1 MLGACGLLHAQKFDL
16 TNGRM
21 PLVSLDG
28 LWRFHTGDNSAWAD
42 PNFDDSKW
50 SLLRSDR
57 EWSSQGYPDYGG
69 LAWYRFQVVVP
80 AGMDHVSLLLPHIST
95 CYEVFADGKL
105 VGTYG
110 KMPPNRMPY
119 GGGAYFQAFSLPAAQ
134 QTQRNIL
141 IAIRVWHWPG
151 WVKYGGG
158 GPSSGDGLV
167 GDSKLIEN
175 YNYVYQAAMFIWSA
189 NSEIVGLLET
199 LAGIGA
205 LILFLLRLKEREY
218 LWFSLMMLLSAA
230 NHWIDTSLG
239 FRAWN
244 IEIHD
249 LIVQTAG
256 AGADLASIFF
266 FLKLLQPKRTWLL
279 KAAVV
284 SIALHQVDAFTGS
297 LSGSFL
303 GVWFDTLVVTLCSL
317 VLYAWIITVVFTGAR
332 QKSVDARL
340 LIVPVSLSALVNLLD
355 GVAWMTFTLG
365 WQHKFGSNF
374 ILIHDPFQ
382 VSLGDAVE
390 VLFLLA
396 VFGILVLRFTR
407 TRSQEERFASEVQ
420 AAQEVQQYFIPAQL
434 PAIPGF
440 KIESAYRPAREVGGD
455 FFQVLPHAEDGSV
468 LIVVGDV
475 AGKGLQAGMLA
486 TLIVGAVRTAAK
498 FTTDP
503 IHVMALLNERLQ
515 GRGLVTCMA
524 LNFERDGNV
533 TLVNAG
539 HLPPYLNGNELQV
552 DGSLPLG
559 AIAEAEFPVVHF
571 KLAEGDSLMLMSDG
585 IAEAQ
590 DAHGHLF
597 GFDKIGE
604 MMRQRAT
611 AAGLASAAQDFGQ
624 EDDITVLTVARMTPA
639 LAG

>member
-1 MLGACGLLHAQKFDL
+1 
-16 TNGRM
+16 M

-28 LWRFHTGDNSAWAD
+28 LWRFHTGDNPAWAD

-50 SLLRSDR
+50 QLLRSDR

-69 LAWYRFQVVVP
+69 LAWYRFQVAVP
-80 AGMDHVSLLLPHIST
+80 AGMEHVSLLLPHIST

-119 GGGAYFQAFSLPAAQ
+119 GGGANFQTFSLPARQ
-134 QTQRNIL
+134 QTQQNIL

-158 GPSSGDGLV
+158 GPSGGNGLV

-175 YNYVYQAAMFIWSA
+175 YNYVYEAAMFMWLASG
-189 NSEIVGLLET
+189 EIVGLLET
-199 LAGIGA
+199 LAGLGA

-218 LWFSLMMLLSAA
+218 LWFGLMMLLSAFD
-230 NHWIDTSLG
+230 HWIDTSLG
-239 FRAWN
+239 FLPWN
-244 IEIHD
+244 IEVHD
-249 LIVQTAG
+249 LVVQTAG
-256 AGADLASIFF
+256 AGADLASILF
-266 FLKLLQPKRTWLL
+266 FLQLLQPKRTWLL
-279 KAAVV
+279 KAAIV
-284 SIALHQVDAFTGS
+284 SIALHLVDALTGS

-303 GVWFDTLVVTLCSL
+303 GVWFDTLVVTLCEL
-317 VLYAWIITVVFTGAR
+317 VLYAWIITVVFTSAR
-332 QKSVDARL
+332 QKSIDARL
-340 LIVPVSLSALVNLLD
+340 MVVPVSLNALVSLLD
-355 GVAWMTFTLG
+355 GAAWMTFTLG
-365 WQHKFGSNF
+365 WQHRFGSDF
-374 ILIHDPFQ
+374 ILIQNPFQ
-382 VSLGDAVE
+382 VSLSDAAE

-420 AAQEVQQYFIPAQL
+420 AARDVQQYLIPAEL
-434 PAIPGF
+434 PQTPGLR
-440 KIESAYRPAREVGGD
+440 IESEYRPAREVGGD
-455 FFQVLPHAEDGSV
+455 FFQVLPDALDGSV

-498 FTTDP
+498 FTTNP
-503 IHVMALLNERLQ
+503 KVVMALLNERLQ
-515 GRGLVTCMA
+515 RRGLVTCMA
-524 LNFERDGNV
+524 LRIDNEGSV

-539 HLPPYLNGNELQV
+539 HLPPYLNGNELEV

-559 AIAEAEFPVVHF
+559 AIAETEFPVVNF
-571 KLAEGDSLMLMSDG
+571 KLAEGDSLTLMSDG

-604 MMRQRAT
+604 MMSRRTT
-611 AAGLASAAQDFGQ
+611 AAGLATAAQDFGQ

-639 LAG
+639 MAG

>member
-1 MLGACGLLHAQKFDL
+1 MLSACGLLHAQKFDL
-16 TNGRM
+16 TSGRM

-28 LWRFHTGDNSAWAD
+28 LWRFHTGDNPAWAD
-42 PNFDDSKW
+42 PTFDDSKW
-50 SLLRSDR
+50 QLLRSDR
-57 EWSSQGYPDYGG
+57 DWASQGYPDYGG

-80 AGMDHVSLLLPHIST
+80 AGMDHVSLLLPLIAT

-119 GGGAYFQAFSLPAAQ
+119 GGGGNFQAFSLPATQ

-158 GPSSGDGLV
+158 GPSSGDGLA
-167 GDSKLIEN
+167 GDSKLIDN
-175 YNYVYQAAMFIWSA
+175 YNGVYQGAMFMWLASGQ
-189 NSEIVGLLET
+189 IVGLLET
-199 LAGIGA
+199 LAGLGA
-205 LILFLLRLKEREY
+205 LILFLLRVKEREY
-218 LWFSLMMLLSAA
+218 LWFSLMMILSAT
-230 NHWIDTSLG
+230 NHWIDTSIG
-239 FRAWN
+239 FRVWN

-249 LIVQTAG
+249 LVVQTAE
-256 AGADLASIFF
+256 AGADFASILF
-266 FLKLLQPKRTWLL
+266 FLQLLQPKRTWLL
-279 KAAVV
+279 KAAMV
-284 SIALHQVDAFTGS
+284 SVALHLVDAFAGS

-303 GVWFDTLVVTLCSL
+303 GVWFDTLVVTLCEL
-317 VLYAWIITVVFTGAR
+317 VLYAWIIAVVFTSAR

-340 LIVPVSLSALVNLLD
+340 MIVPVSLSALVNLLD
-355 GVAWMTFTLG
+355 GVVWMTFTLG
-365 WQHKFGSNF
+365 WQHKYGSYF
-374 ILIHDPFQ
+374 FLIHSPFQ

-503 IHVMALLNERLQ
+503 AQVMALLNERLQ

-524 LNFERDGNV
+524 LNFERNGNV

-539 HLPPYLNGNELQV
+539 HLPPYLNGNELNV
-552 DGSLPLG
+552 DESLPLG
-559 AIAEAEFPVVHF
+559 AIMETEFPVVHF

-590 DAHGHLF
+590 DAHGNLF
-597 GFDKIGE
+597 GFEKISE
-604 MMRQRAT
+604 MMSRPTT
-611 AAGLASAAQDFGQ
+611 AAGLAAAAQDFGQ
-624 EDDITVLTVARMTPA
+624 EDDITVLTVARMAPA
-639 LAG
+639 MAG